1 MQKAN
6 SWLERLLHISEGT
19 PYHSTLTVP
28 KELRPQGQISKSG
41 KKDLAEEGLMF
52 ASDDLEISGIVIF
65 QLGNGILTFEFF
77 IDDSILDIDEL
88 EAFSGSSKSETME
101 SKVRLQIS
109 NLNFNYNVMIT
120 SSSDQRLYFDRN
132 GNGFSPPS
140 PVKGH
145 IITRSFGKSDEP
157 LDQVGIW
164 FYGLPERWYGNGNYR
179 YYQGIIRNDEVVSA
193 ENDLDSIPI
202 NRLSRRKLSTLEF
215 SVDGWSVSLRKI
227 PDEWR
232 SDSNIT
238 HFCEI
243 TRESI
248 ITKRKEFREFI
259 KDNLLPFLNLLF
271 GQSIF
276 IQQIKGKQ
284 KNSLIWI
291 EIFGQPKIFPK
302 TYGGNWFLRC
312 EIHGSCFDSIE
323 LQFQHFYKL
332 SAEIKKQWKKVIDHY
347 VTSEEIIG
355 TLRTTS
361 AFSIAASVSFSAL
374 EGLTRSIIS
383 EYQDRDQWLRGNLEK
398 DEKVSG
404 KAKEDLRLKKG
415 KGILDAIKM
424 VAQREFGKHSEVFA
438 MASRQIRDVRNA
450 TMHLDLTSDEN
461 PRNAYFRWNA
471 SQALI
476 EILLLKKMGMTEIPN
491 RTALGTFRIMGED
504 MFANQRKE
512 ELRFDQDHS
521 EGGSPPYP

>member
-6 SWLERLLHISEGT
+6 SWLEELLSISERT

-41 KKDLAEEGLMF
+41 KKDLAEEGLIS

-77 IDDSILDIDEL
+77 IDDSILDIDGL

-109 NLNFNYNVMIT
+109 NLDFNYNVMIT
-120 SSSDQRLYFDRN
+120 SSSDQRFYVDRN

-164 FYGLPERWYGNGNYR
+164 FYGPPERWYGNGNYR

-202 NRLSRRKLSTLEF
+202 NRLSRRRLSTLEF

-232 SDSNIT
+232 SDSNVT
-238 HFCEI
+238 HFCKI

-276 IQQIKGKQ
+276 IQQIEGKQ

-302 TYGGNWFLRC
+302 TYGENWFLRC

-347 VTSEEIIG
+347 VTSEEIVG
-355 TLRTTS
+355 TLGTTS

-404 KAKEDLRLKKG
+404 EAKEDLRLKKG
-415 KGILDAIKM
+415 KRILDAIKM

-491 RTALGTFRIMGED
+491 RTALGTFRVMGED
-504 MFANQRKE
+504 MFANQRRE

>member
-6 SWLERLLHISEGT
+6 SWLEKLLHISEGT
-19 PYHSTLTVP
+19 PYHSILTVP
-28 KELRPQGQISKSG
+28 KELRPQRQISRSD
-41 KKDLAEEGLMF
+41 KKDLTEEGSIP

-65 QLGNGILTFEFF
+65 QLGNGVLAFEFF
-77 IDDSILDIDEL
+77 IDDSVLDIDGL
-88 EAFSGSSKSETME
+88 EAFSGSSKSEAME

-109 NLNFNYNVMIT
+109 SLDFNYPVMIT
-120 SSSDQRLYFDRN
+120 SLPGQRLYFDRN

-145 IITRSFGKSDEP
+145 IITRLFSKGDEP
-157 LDQVGIW
+157 LDCVGIW
-164 FYGLPERWYGNGNYR
+164 FYGLPEGWFGNGNYR

-202 NRLSRRKLSTLEF
+202 NRLGWRKLSTLEF
-215 SVDGWSVSLRKI
+215 SVDGWSVSLREI
-227 PDEWR
+227 PHEQR

-243 TRESI
+243 TRENN
-248 ITKRKEFREFI
+248 ITKVSEFREFI
-259 KDNLLPFLNLLF
+259 NKNLMPFFRFLF
-271 GQSIF
+271 GQDIF
-276 IQQIKGKQ
+276 RQRIEGMKGAY
-284 KNSLIWI
+284 LISV
-291 EIFGQPKIFPK
+291 EIFRTPKVLSK
-302 TYGGNWFLRC
+302 TIKKNWFLKC
-312 EIHGSCFDSIE
+312 LSHEHMDFTT
-323 LQFQHFYKL
+323 QFQHFYRL
-332 SAEIKKQWKKVIDHY
+332 PADIKKQWRKIIY
-347 VTSEEIIG
+347 YYILSEEIAG
-355 TLRTTS
+355 TLREDTT
-361 AFSIAASVSFSAL
+361 AASVSFSAL

-383 EYQDRDQWLRGNLEK
+383 TYQDDRDQWLR
-398 DEKVSG
+398 
-404 KAKEDLRLKKG
+404 EDLRLKQG
-415 KGILDAIKM
+415 KGILNAIKM
-424 VAQREFGKHSEVFA
+424 VTQREFGKHSKVFA

-461 PRNAYFRWNA
+461 PRNAYFRWNT

-491 RTALGTFRIMGED
+491 RTALGTFRVMGED

-521 EGGSPPYP
+521 EGGSPP